1 VVFAKIGKL
10 ISGRK
15 FPVLRQSAIRLAQC
29 HKLVP
34 CIQRGRDDYHEYA
47 PPYPGREPG
56 MIDTYATERSRKR
69 RIFFGW
75 YMVAASI
82 VTNTIFSA
90 AYFQGFGVLILP
102 IERTFGWDRWVISAA
117 MSLRQLESGIVSPAV
132 GFLLDRFSARK
143 LIFWSAVISGIGFI
157 GLGFTTGIVTF
168 FLCFV
173 VISLGAS
180 GVSHAVT
187 WPVIISRWFR
197 RNRGLAT
204 GLAVTGPIFGS
215 PLVILNTQI
224 EEAYGWRVVLF
235 GYGALVLVG
244 VTLLSMLVRDRPEPY
259 GLRPDGDPPEES
271 ASAERSSGPSR
282 RRMDAG
288 LTLRAVFRTKEFW
301 LFTSYLSG
309 TFAVNSAV
317 QGHMIPYFQQ
327 DIGLSA
333 AWAAVVMS
341 MVFIISGIGRIGGGY
356 LLDRIDY
363 RLVLAVVAAMMGFAL
378 LYLQVVA
385 VKTVWATL
393 PFALLFGVSF
403 GCLVPMRGAVGSIM
417 FGTRAIGQVLG
428 LLQGGPIAAGV
439 IGPLVMGLI
448 FDLHGNYSAAIW
460 GLIAISAFM
469 MPLSLAM
476 ASPAE
481 LAERIGQQR
490 N

>member
-1 VVFAKIGKL
+1 MIGTHAVEKT
-10 ISGRK
+10 GR
-15 FPVLRQSAIRLAQC
+15 
-29 HKLVP
+29 
-34 CIQRGRDDYHEYA
+34 
-47 PPYPGREPG
+47 
-56 MIDTYATERSRKR
+56 R

-143 LIFWSAVISGIGFI
+143 LIFWSAVISGVGFI

-235 GYGALVLVG
+235 GYGALVLIG

-271 ASAERSSGPSR
+271 ASTEHTTGRSR
-282 RRMDAG
+282 RRTDAG

-327 DIGLSA
+327 DIGLTA

-356 LLDRIDY
+356 LLDRTDY
-363 RLVLAVVAAMMGFAL
+363 RLVLAVVAAMMGCAL
-378 LYLQVVA
+378 LYLQVVS

-393 PFALLFGVSF
+393 PFALTFGVSF

-417 FGTRAIGQVLG
+417 FGTRTIGGILG

-448 FDLHGNYSAAIW
+448 FDLNGNYSAAIW
-460 GLIAISAFM
+460 GLIVISFLM
-469 MPLSLAM
+469 IPLSLAM

-481 LAERIGQQR
+481 LAKRIERQQV
-490 N
+490 NDKGS

>member
-1 VVFAKIGKL
+1 
-10 ISGRK
+10 
-15 FPVLRQSAIRLAQC
+15 
-29 HKLVP
+29 
-34 CIQRGRDDYHEYA
+34 
-47 PPYPGREPG
+47 
-56 MIDTYATERSRKR
+56 MIDTHATEKSGKR
-69 RIFFGW
+69 RIFYGW
-75 YMVAASI
+75 YIVAAS
-82 VTNTIFSA
+82 VAANTIFSA

-102 IERTFGWDRWVISAA
+102 IERTFGWDRWVVSAA

-143 LIFWSAVISGIGFI
+143 LIFWSAVISGVGFI

-168 FLCFV
+168 FLFFV

-215 PLVILNTQI
+215 PLVIMNTQI

-244 VTLLSMLVRDRPEPY
+244 VTLVSMLVCDRPEPY
-259 GLRPDGDPPEES
+259 GLRPDGDPPEDS
-271 ASAERSSGPSR
+271 ASTEHPTGSSR
-282 RRMDAG
+282 RRTDAG
-288 LTLRAVFRTKEFW
+288 LTIRAVFRTKEFW

-317 QGHMIPYFQQ
+317 QAHMIPYFQQ
-327 DIGLSA
+327 DIGLTA

-341 MVFIISGIGRIGGGY
+341 MVFVISGIGRIGGGY

-393 PFALLFGVSF
+393 PFVLTFGVSF

-417 FGTRAIGQVLG
+417 FGTRAIGGVLG
-428 LLQGGPIAAGV
+428 LLQGGSIAAGV
-439 IGPLVMGLI
+439 IGPLVMGII
-448 FDLHGNYSAAIW
+448 FDLNGNYSAAIW
-460 GLIAISAFM
+460 GLIVISAFM
-469 MPLSLAM
+469 IPLSLAM

-481 LAERIGQQR
+481 LAKRIGQQR
-490 N
+490 IN

>member
-1 VVFAKIGKL
+1 L
-10 ISGRK
+10 T
-15 FPVLRQSAIRLAQC
+15 
-29 HKLVP
+29 
-34 CIQRGRDDYHEYA
+34 
-47 PPYPGREPG
+47 
-56 MIDTYATERSRKR
+56 DTHATEKSGTKRR
-69 RIFFGW
+69 RIFYGW

-82 VTNTIFSA
+82 AANTIFSA
-90 AYFQGFGVLILP
+90 AYFQGFGVLIIP

-132 GFLLDRFSARK
+132 GFLLDRFSARR
-143 LIFWSAVISGIGFI
+143 LIFWSAVISGAGFI

-168 FLCFV
+168 FLFFV

-224 EEAYGWRVVLF
+224 EEAYGWRIVLF
-235 GYGALVLVG
+235 GYGALILVG

-271 ASAERSSGPSR
+271 ASTERSSGPLR
-282 RRMDAG
+282 RRPDAG
-288 LTLRAVFRTKEFW
+288 LTLHAVLRTKEFW

-327 DIGLSA
+327 DIGLTA

-356 LLDRIDY
+356 LLDRMDY
-363 RLVLAVVAAMMGFAL
+363 RLVLAVVAAMMGIGL
-378 LYLQVVA
+378 LYLQVVV

-393 PFALLFGVSF
+393 PFALMFGVSF

-417 FGTRAIGQVLG
+417 FGTRAIGGVLG
-428 LLQGGPIAAGV
+428 LLQGAPIAAGV
-439 IGPLVMGLI
+439 IGPLVMGII
-448 FDLHGNYSAAIW
+448 FDLNGNYSVAIW
-460 GLIAISAFM
+460 GLIVISALM
-469 MPLSLAM
+469 VPLSLAM
-476 ASPAE
+476 ASPAD
-481 LAERIGQQR
+481 LAKRIGQQR
-490 N
+490 TSDRGS

>member
-1 VVFAKIGKL
+1 MRDTHVTEKSGKK
-10 ISGRK
+10 G
-15 FPVLRQSAIRLAQC
+15 
-29 HKLVP
+29 
-34 CIQRGRDDYHEYA
+34 
-47 PPYPGREPG
+47 
-56 MIDTYATERSRKR
+56 

-75 YMVAASI
+75 YMVAAS
-82 VTNTIFSA
+82 VVANTIFSA

-143 LIFWSAVISGIGFI
+143 LIFWSAVISGLGFI
-157 GLGFTTGIVTF
+157 GLGFTSGIVMF

-204 GLAVTGPIFGS
+204 GIAVTGPIFGS
-215 PLVILNTQI
+215 PIVILNTQI

-235 GYGALVLVG
+235 GYGILILVG
-244 VTLLSMLVRDRPEPY
+244 ITLLSMLVRDRPEPY
-259 GLRPDGDPPEES
+259 GLRPDGDPPEDSVTKEHHAGS
-271 ASAERSSGPSR
+271 QR
-282 RRMDAG
+282 RIDAG
-288 LTLRAVFRTKEFW
+288 LTMHAVFRTKEFW

-341 MVFIISGIGRIGGGY
+341 MVFVISGIGRIGGGY
-356 LLDRIDY
+356 LLDRMDY
-363 RLVLAVVAAMMGFAL
+363 RLVLAVVAAMMGLGL
-378 LYLQVVA
+378 LYLQVVP

-393 PFALLFGVSF
+393 PFAVMFGVSF
-403 GCLVPMRGAVGSIM
+403 GCLVPMRGTVGSIM
-417 FGTRAIGQVLG
+417 FGTRTIGGILG

-439 IGPLVMGLI
+439 IGPFVMGLI
-448 FDLHGNYSAAIW
+448 FDVNGNYSTAIW
-460 GLIAISAFM
+460 GLIVISALM
-469 MPLSLAM
+469 IPMSLAM
-476 ASPAE
+476 GSPVD
-481 LAERIGQQR
+481 LARRIR
-490 N
+490 AADSDRDS

>member
-1 VVFAKIGKL
+1 
-10 ISGRK
+10 
-15 FPVLRQSAIRLAQC
+15 
-29 HKLVP
+29 
-34 CIQRGRDDYHEYA
+34 
-47 PPYPGREPG
+47 
-56 MIDTYATERSRKR
+56 MIDRQAAEKSGKP

-75 YMVAASI
+75 YMVAAS
-82 VTNTIFSA
+82 VVANTIFSA

-132 GFLLDRFSARK
+132 GFLLDRFSARR

-157 GLGFTTGIVTF
+157 GLGFSTGIVTF
-168 FLCFV
+168 FIFFV
-173 VISLGAS
+173 IISLGAS

-224 EEAYGWRVVLF
+224 EEVYGWRVVLF
-235 GYGALVLVG
+235 VYGATVLVG
-244 VTLLSMLVRDRPEPY
+244 ITLLSMLVRDRPEPY

-271 ASAERSSGPSR
+271 VAIERSTGAAPR
-282 RRMDAG
+282 HADAG
-288 LTLRAVFRTKEFW
+288 LTLHAVLRTKEFW

-317 QGHMIPYFQQ
+317 QVHMIPYFQQ
-327 DIGLSA
+327 DIGLTA

-341 MVFIISGIGRIGGGY
+341 MVFIVSGIGRIGGGF
-356 LLDRIDY
+356 LLDRMDY
-363 RLVLAVVAAMMGFAL
+363 RVVLAVVAAMMGVGL

-385 VKTVWATL
+385 VRTVWATL
-393 PFALLFGVSF
+393 PFAVMFGVSF

-417 FGTRAIGQVLG
+417 FGTRTIGGILG

-448 FDLHGNYSAAIW
+448 FDLDGNYSTAIW
-460 GLIAISAFM
+460 GLIVISALM
-469 MPLSLAM
+469 VPLSLAM
-476 ASPAE
+476 AAPAE
-481 LAERIGQQR
+481 LALRIERQ
-490 N
+490 

>member
-1 VVFAKIGKL
+1 MIETHATEK
-10 ISGRK
+10 SGR
-15 FPVLRQSAIRLAQC
+15 
-29 HKLVP
+29 
-34 CIQRGRDDYHEYA
+34 
-47 PPYPGREPG
+47 
-56 MIDTYATERSRKR
+56 R
-69 RIFFGW
+69 RIFYGW
-75 YMVAASI
+75 YIVAAS
-82 VTNTIFSA
+82 VAANTIFSA

-102 IERTFGWDRWVISAA
+102 LERTFGWDRWVVSAA

-143 LIFWSAVISGIGFI
+143 LIFWSAVISGVGFI

-168 FLCFV
+168 FLFFV

-259 GLRPDGDPPEES
+259 GLRPDGDPPEDS
-271 ASAERSSGPSR
+271 ASIEHSTGSSR
-282 RRMDAG
+282 RRTDAG
-288 LTLRAVFRTKEFW
+288 LTIRAVFRTKEFW

-317 QGHMIPYFQQ
+317 QAHMIPYFQQ

-385 VKTVWATL
+385 VRTVWATL
-393 PFALLFGVSF
+393 PFALMFGVSF

-417 FGTRAIGQVLG
+417 FGTRAIGGVLG
-428 LLQGGPIAAGV
+428 LLQGGSIAAGV
-439 IGPLVMGLI
+439 IGPLVMGII
-448 FDLHGNYSAAIW
+448 FDLNGNYSAAIW
-460 GLIAISAFM
+460 GLIVISALM
-469 MPLSLAM
+469 IPMSLAM

-481 LAERIGQQR
+481 LTKRIGQQR
-490 N
+490 SSDKGS